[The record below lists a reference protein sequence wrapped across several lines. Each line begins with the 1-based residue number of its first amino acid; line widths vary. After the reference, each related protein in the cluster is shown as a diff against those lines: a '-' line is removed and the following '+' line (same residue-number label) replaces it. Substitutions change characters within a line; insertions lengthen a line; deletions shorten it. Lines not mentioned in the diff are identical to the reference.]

1 MRHLILGFIGLVS
14 PSFLFPVIAK
24 AEIDN
29 RFPTIIPNS
38 IEDSA
43 CYFKTSDGRTIALN
57 SICGYKEPK
66 EKNTTDRSQAS
77 NSTNSSNL
85 IAPPIPSPE
94 FRPIAGANP
103 GNPFGNNSGSKSN
116 QCYIVDSDGNSCN
129 SNPQ

>member
-1 MRHLILGFIGLVS
+1 MRPFILGFMSSVS
-14 PSFLFPVIAK
+14 LCFLSPMTTRAEPVR
-24 AEIDN
+24 

-66 EKNTTDRSQAS
+66 EKDTTDRSQAS
-77 NSTNSSNL
+77 NSNSNSNL
-85 IAPPIPSPE
+85 IAPPIASPE

-103 GNPFGNNSGSKSN
+103 GNPFGNNSGGNSN
-116 QCYIVDSDGNSCN
+116 RCYIVDSEGNSCN
-129 SNPQ
+129 SNP

>member
-1 MRHLILGFIGLVS
+1 MRHSILGFISLVGS
-14 PSFLFPVIAK
+14 CFLFPVIAK
-24 AEIDN
+24 AEIGN

-43 CYFKTSDGRTIALN
+43 CYFKSSDGRTIALN
-57 SICGYKEPK
+57 SICGYKEPN

-77 NSTNSSNL
+77 NSTSSNV

-103 GNPFGNNSGSKSN
+103 GNPFGNNSGNRSN
-116 QCYIVDSDGNSCN
+116 QCYIVDSEGNSCN
-129 SNPQ
+129 SNP

>member
-1 MRHLILGFIGLVS
+1 MRHFILGFMSSVGL
-14 PSFLFPVIAK
+14 SFLLPIMTR
-24 AEIDN
+24 AETVN
-29 RFPTIIPNS
+29 RFPTIVPNS

-43 CYFKTSDGRTIALN
+43 CYFKSSNGQTIALN

-77 NSTNSSNL
+77 NSTSSNV

-103 GNPFGNNSGSKSN
+103 GNPFGNNSGNRSN
-116 QCYIVDSDGNSCN
+116 QCYIVDSEGNACN
-129 SNPQ
+129 SNP